1 MQFIVDVKNA
11 CFFATEFELKF
22 EFCIFAILSQT
33 YCTLLAGFHLQA
45 NYDLLGPSFMQHYAA
60 LLTDSIIK

>member
-1 MQFIVDVKNA
+1 MQFYLNLIA
-11 CFFATEFELKF
+11 LRLRAM
-22 EFCIFAILSQT
+22 
-33 YCTLLAGFHLQA
+33 LLPAGFHLQA

>member
-1 MQFIVDVKNA
+1 MHVLPLKLNLNFVFMQFYLNLIA
-11 CFFATEFELKF
+11 LRLRAM
-22 EFCIFAILSQT
+22 
-33 YCTLLAGFHLQA
+33 LLPAGFHLQA